1 MGIGRGVPYKKGCI
15 STETITSKENQLIKE
30 VKKLKEK
37 RFRDEK
43 GQFIVEGFRFCS
55 EALMS
60 HFEIPL
66 LFISEGSLDRWK
78 SFDLENKLQSI
89 TKVYQVKDNVFK
101 SICSTDT
108 PQGVV
113 AVASKIKKDIEYN
126 GGFYILADRI
136 QDPGNMGTI
145 IRTAHAAGVSGV
157 ITTEGTVDIYNEKT
171 MRSTMGSI
179 FHVPV
184 IEDSDLKAIQELR
197 NRGYKLVVSTLDTE
211 KNFFDVDLRSNVII
225 AVGNE
230 GNGISDR
237 VQSIADIKVKIPMP
251 GGAESL
257 NVGVAASI
265 MVFERVRQNFRI

>member
-1 MGIGRGVPYKKGCI
+1 MM
-15 STETITSKENQLIKE
+15 ETITSKDNQLIKE
-30 VKKLKEK
+30 IKKLKEK
-37 RFRDEK
+37 RYRDEK

-60 HFEIPL
+60 HFEIPF

-78 SFDLENKLQSI
+78 SFNLENKLQNS
-89 TKVYQVKDNVFK
+89 TKVYQVKDSVLK

-108 PQGVV
+108 PQGVA
-113 AVASKIKKDIEYN
+113 AVASKVNTALRYYD
-126 GGFYILADRI
+126 GFYILADRI

-145 IRTAHAAGVSGV
+145 IRTAHAAGASGV

-179 FHVPV
+179 FHIKV
-184 IEDSDLKAIQELR
+184 IEDSDLKIIKELK
-197 NRGYKLVVSTLDTE
+197 NRGFKLVVSTLDTD
-211 KNFFDVDLRSNVII
+211 KNFFDVSLKDNVII

-265 MVFERVRQNFRI
+265 MVFEKVRQDMM

>member
-1 MGIGRGVPYKKGCI
+1 M
-15 STETITSKENQLIKE
+15 IKE
-30 VKKLKEK
+30 IKKLKEK
-37 RFRDEK
+37 RYRDEK

-60 HFEIPL
+60 HFEIPF

-78 SFDLENKLQSI
+78 SFNLENKLQNN
-89 TKVYQVKDNVFK
+89 TKVYQVKDSVLK

-108 PQGVV
+108 PQGVA
-113 AVASKIKKDIEYN
+113 AVASKVNTDVQYVD
-126 GGFYILADRI
+126 GFYILADRI

-145 IRTAHAAGVSGV
+145 IRTAHAAGASGV

-184 IEDSDLKAIQELR
+184 IEDSDLKIIKELK
-197 NRGYKLVVSTLDTE
+197 NMGFMLVVSTLDTD
-211 KNFFDVDLRSNVII
+211 KNFFDVSLKDNVII

-257 NVGVAASI
+257 NVGVAASV
-265 MVFERVRQNFRI
+265 MVFERVRQNIIK

>member
-1 MGIGRGVPYKKGCI
+1 M
-15 STETITSKENQLIKE
+15 IKE
-30 VKKLKEK
+30 IKKLKEK
-37 RFRDEK
+37 RYRDEK

-60 HFEIPL
+60 HFEIPF

-78 SFDLENKLQSI
+78 SFNLENKLQNN
-89 TKVYQVKDNVFK
+89 TKVYQVKDSVLK

-108 PQGVV
+108 PQGVA
-113 AVASKIKKDIEYN
+113 AVASKVNTDVQYVD
-126 GGFYILADRI
+126 GFYILADRI

-145 IRTAHAAGVSGV
+145 IRTAHAAGASGV

-179 FHVPV
+179 FHIKV
-184 IEDSDLKAIQELR
+184 IEDSDLKIIKELK
-197 NRGYKLVVSTLDTE
+197 NRGFKLVVSTLDTD
-211 KNFFDVDLRSNVII
+211 KNFFDVSLKDNVII

-265 MVFERVRQNFRI
+265 MVFERVRQNIIK